1 MIDKRCEEIPTHE
14 RNFDNTGKAVY
25 RVGHWE
31 NISSCFCI
39 NLNAR
44 QHHLLF
50 SFLCCEFLSARSICE
65 CHIIYRAAIKECRIL
80 DQSCQW
86 PFAMTRL
93 TQYRRYDTLNF
104 QLTYR
109 STTFFYKHLAKSR
122 YCTTDITANAR
133 MSKMSQNM
141 QKMQNMHT
149 YIHRA
154 TFLVAVSTSN
164 QLRPC
169 P

>member
-1 MIDKRCEEIPTHE
+1 MTYKRCEEIPTDE
-14 RNFDNTGKAVY
+14 RNFDNTGNAVY

-50 SFLCCEFLSARSICE
+50 SFLCCQFLSA
-65 CHIIYRAAIKECRIL
+65 ALKECRIL

-93 TQYRRYDTLNF
+93 TQYRGYNTLNF
-104 QLTYR
+104 QLT
-109 STTFFYKHLAKSR
+109 
-122 YCTTDITANAR
+122 
-133 MSKMSQNM
+133 
-141 QKMQNMHT
+141 
-149 YIHRA
+149 
-154 TFLVAVSTSN
+154 
-164 QLRPC
+164 
-169 P
+169 